1 MSNFIIFKIMEIIN
15 LSERE
20 VSLHL
25 EKSSYKAV
33 EKPLLRRLNCKKDYN
48 LTYFK
53 FQKGTDYLL
62 WIGQCFN
69 PKNKLRQFYHFVAL
83 PQLSEKGNAVYHI
96 VPLDVFGE
104 YPKEDLDMVVDV
116 EGEEYKLIKDFN
128 GYAKLIPRW
137 TLDREKMREY
147 IKKELGETPYLIC
160 ARIMGTNIAPNDI
173 FVGWEI
179 LTRGRK
185 YTTVAYFNIFES
197 KLVKNLG
204 TLTYVQP
211 MGNNQKACLMG
222 GSLIKFYKNKIRI
235 KIGQ

>member
-1 MSNFIIFKIMEIIN
+1 MEIIN

-20 VSLHL
+20 VSLYL

-53 FQKGTDYLL
+53 FQKGKDYLL

-116 EGEEYKLIKDFN
+116 EGEE
-128 GYAKLIPRW
+128 
-137 TLDREKMREY
+137 
-147 IKKELGETPYLIC
+147 
-160 ARIMGTNIAPNDI
+160 
-173 FVGWEI
+173 
-179 LTRGRK
+179 
-185 YTTVAYFNIFES
+185 
-197 KLVKNLG
+197 
-204 TLTYVQP
+204 
-211 MGNNQKACLMG
+211 
-222 GSLIKFYKNKIRI
+222 
-235 KIGQ
+235 